1 MRARRRDRERETG
14 ANEGILK
21 NSILRANLKN
31 GIGMGRG
38 AGPAVYTRSTGGFF
52 FDNEGEL
59 KSAAT
64 GAARFSGAR
73 MVRQYITN
81 TEYPTASVWVKL
93 NSTVSDAG
101 FTALGGLKVQTF
113 TPNLAAGTYLYQP
126 SISCYT
132 GNQTYTL
139 SCYVKKINN
148 NLFGMYIG
156 AGGTSTFDLDALT
169 AVPAGGALS
178 AGIQAV
184 EDGWVRCWQTAT
196 VPNTF
201 QNVGLYRTSWVV
213 GEPFYVTGF
222 QFENVTGQSD
232 TTPSEYVSNGAVRS
246 NYLIYTDDFTVGAT
260 WVRTNCTATKFSTAN
275 PLNGV
280 VDASRIT
287 VTATAATS
295 LRQSFT
301 YPVGQVGVGFSVY
314 AKKGATSSATSGGRF
329 KIENSTRATDIIG
342 LTLNLDTGAISYT
355 TGSGPSTA
363 TDAGGGWW
371 KIEVSS
377 SSGINVD
384 GDVMVF
390 YCGSAGGTLDAG
402 DYVYYYAP
410 MAFVGTVAPSS
421 YVQVGAAWDP
431 HGSGVD
437 GTKYFSTNKDGT
449 AINESILKGYYVEGA
464 RTNLILYSRDMTN
477 AAWVKTNVTPALT
490 ATGICGGTNIAST
503 LTATAGNGTC
513 LQTITIA
520 AAARSSSAYVKRRT
534 GSGTIEFTRDNG
546 TSWTNITSLINGST
560 FTRVKI
566 ENTSVLNPVIGFRI
580 VTNGDAIDVD
590 MVQDESGTM
599 VGSPIATTTV
609 GVTRNPDVLY
619 YQKPGNLSD
628 SDGTAIIT
636 YSVDMDQATHPVTIE
651 PLGTD
656 VNGRIAYCGSTN
668 SPTLSRSY
676 DGTNTLT
683 STGSTHANGALRKHA
698 IKWTGATGAITSE
711 GAGSVSSGSY
721 DGGWGAADIVNI
733 GGLSG
738 LEVYGNIRDVAILP
752 TAVTDAQLLSLVVP

>member
-1 MRARRRDRERETG
+1 
-14 ANEGILK
+14 
-21 NSILRANLKN
+21 
-31 GIGMGRG
+31 MGRG

-81 TEYPTASVWVKL
+81 TEYPLASVWVKL
-93 NSTVSDAG
+93 NSTVADAG
-101 FTALGGLKVQTF
+101 FTALGGLQVYTF

-132 GNQTYTL
+132 GNQVYTL
-139 SCYVKKINN
+139 SCYVKKIKNKD
-148 NLFGMYIG
+148 FGMYIG

-169 AVPAGGALS
+169 ATPAGGALS
-178 AGIQAV
+178 AGIQQV
-184 EDGWVRCWQTAT
+184 EDGWVRCWQTALA
-196 VPNTF
+196 PNVT
-201 QNVGLYRTSWVV
+201 QNVGLYRATWVV

-232 TTPSEYVSNGAVRS
+232 TTPSEYVSHGAIRS
-246 NYLIYTDDFTVGAT
+246 NYLIYTNDFSVSAT
-260 WVRTNCTATKFSTAN
+260 WVRVNCTVTPNAIAN
-275 PLNGV
+275 PINGI
-280 VDASRIT
+280 VDATQIT

-295 LRQSFT
+295 IGQSIILT
-301 YPVGQVGVGFSVY
+301 GDNPGAGFSTYV
-314 AKKGATSSATSGGRF
+314 KKGSSATSGNRF
-329 KIENSTRATDIIG
+329 ILMNSTTASH
-342 LTLNLDTGAISYT
+342 LVACNVNLDTGAISYT
-355 TGSGPSTA
+355 TGSGPDTA
-363 TDAGGGWW
+363 TDVGNGWW
-371 KIEVSS
+371 KISLSS
-377 SSGINVD
+377 PSGVNI
-384 GDVMVF
+384 GDTLILYNGYGGGAFTGGDYTYFYGPMVF
-390 YCGSAGGTLDAG
+390 S
-402 DYVYYYAP
+402 
-410 MAFVGTVAPSS
+410 GTVEPST
-421 YVQVGAAWDP
+421 YRAVGAAWNP
-431 HGSGVD
+431 HDSGAD
-437 GTKYFSTNKDGT
+437 GTKYFTTNKDGT
-449 AINESILKGYYVEGA
+449 AIADSVLKGYYVEGS

-477 AAWVKTNVTPALT
+477 AAWVKTNITAALT

-534 GSGTIEFTRDNG
+534 GSGTIEFTRNNG

-580 VTNGDAIDVD
+580 VTSGDAIDVD
-590 MVQDESGTM
+590 MVQDEPGAM
-599 VGSPIATTTV
+599 IGSPIATTTV
-609 GVTRNPDVLY
+609 GVTRNADVLY
-619 YQKPGNLSD
+619 YQKVGNLSD
-628 SDGTAIIT
+628 TAGTAVLA

-656 VNGRIAYCGSTN
+656 VNGRIAYSGSTN

-683 STGSTHANGALRKHA
+683 STGTTHANGAVRKHA
-698 IKWTGATGAITSE
+698 IKWTGATAAISSE

-721 DGGWGAADIVNI
+721 DGGWGAANIVNV

-738 LEVYGNIRDVAILP
+738 LEVFGNIRNVSILP

>member
-81 TEYPTASVWVKL
+81 TEYPPATGWIKL
-93 NSTVSDAG
+93 NSTIADAG
-101 FTALGGLKVQTF
+101 FTALGGLQVYTF
-113 TPNLAAGTYLYQP
+113 TPNASAGTYLYQP

-132 GNQTYTL
+132 GNQLYTF

-148 NLFGMYIG
+148 HLFGLYIG
-156 AGGTSTFDLDALT
+156 AGGNSTFDLNTLV
-169 AVPAGGALS
+169 AVPISGALA
-178 AGIQAV
+178 AGIEPAG
-184 EDGWVRCWQTAT
+184 DGWFRCWQTSLA
-196 VPNTF
+196 PNIT
-201 QNVGLYRTSWVV
+201 QNVGIYRVAWVV

-246 NYLIYTDDFTVGAT
+246 NYLIYTSDFTLGAT
-260 WVRTNCTATKFSTAN
+260 WVRANCTVTKNSTGN
-275 PLNGV
+275 PINGI
-280 VDASRIT
+280 VDATRID

-295 LRQSFT
+295 LSQAVS
-301 YPVGQVGVGFSVY
+301 YPGIQVGAGFSVY
-314 AKKGATSSATSGGRF
+314 VKKGSSATSGGRF
-329 KIENSTRATDIIG
+329 ILTNSTQATDLVG
-342 LTLNLDTGAISYT
+342 VTVNLDTGAISYS
-355 TGSGPSTA
+355 TGSGPANA
-363 TDAGGGWW
+363 TNAGNGWW
-371 KIEVSS
+371 KVGLTS
-377 SSGINVD
+377 SSGINNV
-384 GDVMVF
+384 GDTIRL
-390 YCGSAGGTLDAG
+390 YCGYAGGVFTAG
-402 DYVYYYAP
+402 DYTFFYAP
-410 MAFVGTVAPSS
+410 MVFFGTVEPSS
-421 YVQVGAAWDP
+421 YVHVGAAWDP

-449 AINESILKGYYVEGA
+449 AISASVLKGYYVEGA

-477 AAWVKTNVTPALT
+477 AAWVKTNATAALT
-490 ATGICGGTNIAST
+490 ATGICGGANLAST

-560 FTRVKI
+560 FIRVKI
-566 ENTSVLNPVIGFRI
+566 ENTSVLNPVVGFRI
-580 VTNGDAIDVD
+580 VTSGDAIDVD
-590 MVQDESGTM
+590 MVQDEPGAM
-599 VGSPIATTTV
+599 AGSPIATTTV
-609 GVTRNPDVLY
+609 GVTRNADILY
-619 YQKPGNLSD
+619 YQKVGNLSD
-628 SDGTAIIT
+628 TAGTAVLT

-656 VNGRIAYCGSTN
+656 VNGRIAYSGSTN

-683 STGSTHANGALRKHA
+683 STGTTHANGAMRKHA
-698 IKWTGATGAITSE
+698 VNWTGATGKITSE

-721 DGGWGAADIVNI
+721 DGGWGAADIVNV

-738 LEVYGNIRDVAILP
+738 LEVFGNIRNVAILP
-752 TAVTDAQLLSLVVP
+752 TAVTDSQLLSLVVP

>member
-81 TEYPTASVWVKL
+81 TEYPLASVWVKL
-93 NSTVSDAG
+93 NSTVADAG
-101 FTALGGLKVQTF
+101 FTALGGLQVYTF

-132 GNQTYTL
+132 GNQVYTL

-148 NLFGMYIG
+148 KNFGMYIG
-156 AGGTSTFDLDALT
+156 SGGTSSFDLDALT
-169 AVPAGGALS
+169 ATPAGGALS
-178 AGIQAV
+178 AGIV
-184 EDGWVRCWQTAT
+184 DVGDGWRRVWQTS
-196 VPNTF
+196 VCPNTT
-201 QNVGLYRTSWVV
+201 QNFGLYLNNWVV
-213 GEPFYVTGF
+213 DEPFYVTGF
-222 QFENVTGQSD
+222 QVENVTGQANV
-232 TTPSEYVSNGAVRS
+232 TPSEYVSNGAIRS
-246 NYLIYTDDFTVGAT
+246 NYLIYTSDYSVGAT
-260 WVRTNCTATKFSTAN
+260 WVRANCTVTSNAIAN
-275 PLNGV
+275 PINGII
-280 VDASRIT
+280 DATQIN

-295 LRQSFT
+295 IQQTFT
-301 YPVGQVGVGFSVY
+301 PNFDNSGAGFSVY
-314 AKKGATSSATSGGRF
+314 VKKGTSATSGGRF
-329 KIENSTRATDIIG
+329 ILTNATTLNDLIG
-342 LTLNLDTGAISYT
+342 VTINLDTGAMSYT
-355 TGSGPSTA
+355 TGSGPATA
-363 TDAGGGWW
+363 TNVGNGWW
-371 KIEVSS
+371 KISLSASTGVN
-377 SSGINVD
+377 I
-384 GDVMVF
+384 GDTLRF
-390 YCGSAGGTLDAG
+390 YNGYAGGIFTAG
-402 DYVYYYAP
+402 DYTYFYAP
-410 MAFVGTVAPSS
+410 MVFSGTVEPAE
-421 YVQVGAAWDP
+421 YRAVGAAWNP
-431 HGSGVD
+431 HDSGAD
-437 GTKYFSTNKDGT
+437 GTKYFTTNKDGT
-449 AINESILKGYYVEGA
+449 AIADSVLKGYYAEGA

-566 ENTSVLNPVIGFRI
+566 ENTSVLNPVVGFRI
-580 VTNGDAIDVD
+580 VTSGDAIDVD
-590 MVQDESGTM
+590 MVQDEPGAM
-599 VGSPIATTTV
+599 AGSPIATTTV
-609 GVTRNPDVLY
+609 GVTRNADVLY
-619 YQKPGNLSD
+619 YQKVGNLSD
-628 SDGTAIIT
+628 TAGTAVIT

-656 VNGRIAYCGSTN
+656 VNGRIAYSGSTN

-683 STGSTHANGALRKHA
+683 STGTTHANGAVRKHA
-698 IKWTGATGAITSE
+698 IKWTGATAAISSE

-721 DGGWGAADIVNI
+721 DGGWGTASIVNV

-738 LEVYGNIRDVAILP
+738 LEVFGNIRNVSILP